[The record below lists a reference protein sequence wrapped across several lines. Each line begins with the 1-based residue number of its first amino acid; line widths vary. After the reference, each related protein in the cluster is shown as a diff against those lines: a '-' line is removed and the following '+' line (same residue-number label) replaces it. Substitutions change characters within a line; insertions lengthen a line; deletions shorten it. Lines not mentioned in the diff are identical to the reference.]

1 MNTHL
6 CKEDLIF
13 FIPVVKCSYLS
24 QKLLV
29 IYVLN
34 FKIKDRLLK
43 GGVDM
48 EKFKNLLKKESFYV
62 VLFVCLL
69 LITTVAIYTGGK
81 KATKETQ
88 KPVANNTVPEDKS
101 TTNNTLVPD
110 AELVKKE
117 EEKTNTKEEENKEKN
132 KASNEEGSVAT
143 SAKPTKEFINP
154 VEKGL
159 ITRTFNIAPRL
170 ENDGKVAN
178 VYKGIDIEIPVGT
191 EVKSATDGT
200 ILEAKS
206 GDSKIGNYV
215 LVEYTNGI
223 KILYGNLDKNI
234 KVKAGDKITQGT
246 VIGKV
251 GNSIK
256 MNPKDRVSKEYLLLH
271 VEKDKE
277 PINPT
282 KYFKEIAIKK

>member
-1 MNTHL
+1 
-6 CKEDLIF
+6 
-13 FIPVVKCSYLS
+13 
-24 QKLLV
+24 
-29 IYVLN
+29 
-34 FKIKDRLLK
+34 
-43 GGVDM
+43 M

-88 KPVANNTVPEDKS
+88 KPVANNTVSDDKS
-101 TTNNTLVPD
+101 STNNTLVPD

-117 EEKTNTKEEENKEKN
+117 EEKENTKEEGNKKN
-132 KASNEEGSVAT
+132 EASNEEGSVAT
-143 SAKPTKEFINP
+143 SAKPAKEFINP

-170 ENDGKVAN
+170 ENEGKVAN
-178 VYKGIDIEIPVGT
+178 VYKGIDIEVPVGT

-200 ILEAKS
+200 VLEAKS
-206 GDSKIGNYV
+206 GDSKVGNYV
-215 LVEYTNGI
+215 LIECTNGI
-223 KILYGNLDKNI
+223 KILYGNLDKTI
-234 KVKAGDKITQGT
+234 KVKAGDKITQGS

-256 MNPKDRVSKEYLLLH
+256 MNPTDRVSKEYLLLH

>member
-1 MNTHL
+1 
-6 CKEDLIF
+6 
-13 FIPVVKCSYLS
+13 
-24 QKLLV
+24 
-29 IYVLN
+29 
-34 FKIKDRLLK
+34 
-43 GGVDM
+43 M

-117 EEKTNTKEEENKEKN
+117 EEKTNTKEEENKKKN

-251 GNSIK
+251 GSSIK

>member
-1 MNTHL
+1 
-6 CKEDLIF
+6 
-13 FIPVVKCSYLS
+13 
-24 QKLLV
+24 
-29 IYVLN
+29 
-34 FKIKDRLLK
+34 
-43 GGVDM
+43 M

-117 EEKTNTKEEENKEKN
+117 EEKTNTKEENKKKN

>member
-1 MNTHL
+1 
-6 CKEDLIF
+6 
-13 FIPVVKCSYLS
+13 
-24 QKLLV
+24 
-29 IYVLN
+29 
-34 FKIKDRLLK
+34 
-43 GGVDM
+43 M

-117 EEKTNTKEEENKEKN
+117 EEKTNTKEENKKQN

-234 KVKAGDKITQGT
+234 KAKAGDKITQGT

>member
-1 MNTHL
+1 
-6 CKEDLIF
+6 
-13 FIPVVKCSYLS
+13 
-24 QKLLV
+24 
-29 IYVLN
+29 
-34 FKIKDRLLK
+34 
-43 GGVDM
+43 M

-117 EEKTNTKEEENKEKN
+117 EEKTNTKEENKKQN